1 MVVEK
6 QVLTPL
12 RKEEEQPGVRSGRSS
27 NRDSSNCGCYGHAK
41 FEAEG
46 DEGSACLGCC
56 HENKRKL
63 LSDLIQYKK
72 KPCNIADRHQRD
84 QGNTRF

>member
-27 NRDSSNCGCYGHAK
+27 NCDSSNCGCYGHAK

-46 DEGSACLGCC
+46 DEGVIPG
-56 HENKRKL
+56 
-63 LSDLIQYKK
+63 DGI
-72 KPCNIADRHQRD
+72 
-84 QGNTRF
+84 